1 MNLRL
6 LAVELALSDFALEL
20 EVEVSAQV
28 TAVFGPSGSGKTSAL
43 ELVAGLRRA
52 RAGRIELNGRLLFD
66 AESGYELPARLR
78 RMGYVPQDDT
88 LFPHLSVEQNLRY
101 GTKSHPTSDT
111 LFIFERV
118 VSVLELEPVL
128 GRGTTH
134 LSGGE
139 RRRVALARALLSS
152 PELLLLDEPLTGL
165 DEKLK
170 AKVIPYLKRVNAAF
184 SVPCLYVTHDPEE
197 VLALCD
203 EVLVL
208 ERGRLVSRGR
218 PADVFTVSSQPTYS
232 VRAE

>member
-1 MNLRL
+1 VNLRL

-52 RAGRIELNGRLLFD
+52 QAGRIDLNGRLLFD
-66 AESGYELPARLR
+66 ARSGYELPARLR

-88 LFPHLSVEQNLRY
+88 LFPHLSVEWNLRY
-101 GTKSHPTSDT
+101 GAKTHPPRDR
-111 LFIFERV
+111 LFTFDRV
-118 VSVLELEPVL
+118 VSVLELESVL
-128 GRGTTH
+128 GRGTGH

-170 AKVIPYLKRVNAAF
+170 ARVVPYLKRINSEF

-218 PADVFTVSSQPTYS
+218 PADVFTVSSQPTYA

>member
-6 LAVELALSDFALEL
+6 ASVRLPLSDFALEL
-20 EVEVSAQV
+20 TVEVTARV
-28 TAVFGPSGSGKTSAL
+28 TALFGPSGSGKTSAL

-66 AESGYELPARLR
+66 AETGYELPARFR

-101 GTKSHPTSDT
+101 GTKSHPMSDT
-111 LFIFERV
+111 LFTFERV

-170 AKVIPYLKRVNAAF
+170 ARVIPYLKRVNAAF
-184 SVPCLYVTHDPEE
+184 SVPSLYVTHNPEE

-218 PADVFTVSSQPTYS
+218 PADVFTVSSQPTYT